1 MNNYIDGWEV
11 RRRLLLDKY
20 YAAETSQDEELEL
33 YALLLD
39 VQEGDEYYEDAI
51 LLRSQFEV
59 DHRPSTTI
67 CHTHK
72 DRRWLWGLS
81 IAASIAI
88 VCLGLWSYH
97 EVNKEPMLA
106 MRNNTTMTQEEV
118 NAVVNDAMLRMNNA
132 FAKSNRARE
141 KAMGLLEQNLPI
153 TTRK

>member
-1 MNNYIDGWEV
+1 MNNYIEGWEE

-20 YAAETSQDEELEL
+20 YAAETSQGEELEL

-59 DHRPSTTI
+59 DTRPSI
-67 CHTHK
+67 SIRPSRK
-72 DRRWLWGLS
+72 DRRWLWGVSL
-81 IAASIAI
+81 AASVVI
-88 VCLGLWSYH
+88 VCLGVWSYH

-106 MRNNTTMTQEEV
+106 MRNNTAMTQEEV
-118 NAVVNDAMLRMNNA
+118 NAVVSDAMLRMNNA

-141 KAMGLLEQNLPI
+141 KAMGLLEQNLPTI
-153 TTRK
+153 TRK